1 MTALI
6 LVLLPTIESSPPPS
20 GDFLITDA
28 GDPVVIDTTE
38 DNIVLDT
45 APAGSYIIQE
55 GIYVTQAGDK
65 ILAPG
70 A

>member
-6 LVLLPTIESSPPPS
+6 LVLLPVTSESPPPS
-20 GDFLITDA
+20 GNFLITDD
-28 GDPVVIDTTE
+28 GNPVVIDTTE

-45 APAGSYIIQE
+45 APAGNYIIQN
-55 GIYVTQAGDK
+55 GDYVIQNGDK